1 MELIPSFRFERRNLQ
16 ASLSLP
22 LELNLQD
29 FSLLVDP
36 SAFDLFV
43 PELYSEKPFCPL
55 PPAQRHRRQD
65 SAGCHAKSPAGPGG

>member
-43 PELYSEKPFCPL
+43 PELYSEQTRFVRFRCPATS
-55 PPAQRHRRQD
+55 PPD
-65 SAGCHAKSPAGPGG
+65 SAGCHAASPARPGG